1 MCAPFYWYY
10 KVNMNNVEKK
20 FSENSESKWNEIK
33 QNKENVSQE
42 LWNALSEDKAI
53 HEIIWNV
60 KNEKIRSV
68 LEYAFN
74 EKVCTA
80 EEIKKEIAIYEDEIK
95 PKLSDTES
103 ISLFNRI
110 TRSEKVLPSK
120 ILKEFNI
127 RDEILSQPDSGVK
140 HLMEG
145 TLHLLLP
152 SVVFESKDI
161 YEKFTKVEEL
171 DERKIISYYFD
182 AGFSPKAVDE
192 EYEDYVDIKNCDNED
207 VKELALAYVETWK
220 MPSLAVFY
228 LDLFKKIAEY
238 WKETKDYILW
248 LIEETQW
255 KDSVETLLWKAHYYK
270 EKHKKK
276 EKEKKEEKEEKED

>member
-1 MCAPFYWYY
+1 
-10 KVNMNNVEKK
+10 MNNVEKR
-20 FSENSESKWNEIK
+20 FSDNSESKWSEVK
-33 QNKENVSQE
+33 QNNEDVSKE
-42 LWNALSEDKAI
+42 LWNALSEDNAI
-53 HEIIWNV
+53 LEMIWKV
-60 KNEKIRSV
+60 KNEKIRSI

-80 EEIKKEIAIYEDEIK
+80 EKIREEIVIYEDEIE
-95 PKLSDTES
+95 PKLSDTEW
-103 ISLFNRI
+103 ISLFNRVI
-110 TRSEKVLPSK
+110 RGEKVLPSW

-192 EYEDYVDIKNCDNED
+192 EYEDYVEIKNYDNED

-228 LDLFKKIAEY
+228 LDLFKKIVEY

-248 LIEETQW
+248 IIKETQW
-255 KDSVETLLWKAHYYK
+255 KDSVETLLWEAHYYK

-276 EKEKKEEKEEKED
+276 EKED